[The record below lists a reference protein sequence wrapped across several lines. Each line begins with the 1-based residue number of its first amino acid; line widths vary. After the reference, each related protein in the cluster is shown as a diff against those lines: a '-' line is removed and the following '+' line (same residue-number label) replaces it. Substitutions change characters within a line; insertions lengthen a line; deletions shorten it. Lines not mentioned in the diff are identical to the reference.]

1 MLLFLS
7 IKGSVVVSTNVYV
20 LIERML
26 SIKGGFMVSIGY
38 VRISN
43 EKKQDPAS
51 QIQLMLN
58 QGIDMKNIFV
68 DMGSGATIPS
78 TRESFIRMTERL
90 KAGDVD
96 ELVFSEYSR
105 IGRDVVESLGAVLD
119 IMRSFKETK
128 LRSLSST
135 EKDIN
140 DYPIDMQ
147 FVLIMFGM
155 GAAKRE
161 RDHIRERT
169 KWGMDN
175 AKAKGTRS
183 GKAIG
188 RPLVMF
194 DYAAIQKLM
203 DEKKLKE
210 AQAVRVLGYKPST
223 YYKAK
228 RVMKAS
234 P

>member
-1 MLLFLS
+1 MLIDSTVS
-7 IKGSVVVSTNVYV
+7 IN
-20 LIERML
+20 
-26 SIKGGFMVSIGY
+26 GGFMVSIGY

-58 QGIDMKNIFV
+58 QGIEMKNIFV
-68 DMGSGATIPS
+68 DMESGATIPS
-78 TRESFIRMTERL
+78 NRESFIRMVERL
-90 KAGDVD
+90 KAGDVS
-96 ELVFSEYSR
+96 EIVFSEYSR

-119 IMRSFKETK
+119 IMRSYKGTK
-128 LRSLSST
+128 LRSLAAT

-140 DYPIDMQ
+140 EYPIEIQ

-155 GAAKRE
+155 GTAKRE
-161 RDHIRERT
+161 RDHIKERT

-188 RPLVMF
+188 RPVVEF
-194 DYAAIQKLM
+194 DYAAVDLLVK
-203 DEKKLKE
+203 EKKLKE
-210 AQAVRVLGYKPST
+210 AQAIRVLGYRPST

-228 RVMKAS
+228 KARVVV
-234 P
+234 